1 MSTAE
6 SQPEP
11 VTHQKPHPLEFYA
24 LGKVS
29 NPPQMTTTFKP
40 SMAFRGQSN
49 DLLQRNA
56 LSINNHNFDDAKF
69 YYKHYVGVTPH
80 NTEPAMIPNCYRT
93 YQKFNLP
100 TNMTNKETYN
110 LTKEKLFAQDRSS
123 SLRSGHVLTKSD
135 FLSQKKNL
143 SIQTDMSLP
152 SSSTVSKTQINGE
165 EISEGKTRI
174 LKDKVFIHDKDN
186 FPFRRGKDIPVADP
200 TYIFI
205 YITI

>member
-69 YYKHYVGVTPH
+69 Y
-80 NTEPAMIPNCYRT
+80 
-93 YQKFNLP
+93 
-100 TNMTNKETYN
+100 
-110 LTKEKLFAQDRSS
+110 
-123 SLRSGHVLTKSD
+123 
-135 FLSQKKNL
+135 
-143 SIQTDMSLP
+143 
-152 SSSTVSKTQINGE
+152 
-165 EISEGKTRI
+165 
-174 LKDKVFIHDKDN
+174 
-186 FPFRRGKDIPVADP
+186 
-200 TYIFI
+200 
-205 YITI
+205 